1 MNKNAIPV
9 LSLKNVKT
17 GSHTSEKSG
26 RQYMTIPGNIVML
39 ENGQRA
45 RLYVSDVY
53 LTDPET
59 GRSMRT
65 QEIRLSLIE
74 EKPVVHTVAPEVT
87 GEFTKR
93 AAKGRKV
100 KGATTPPVAT
110 TEPAETDEM
119 AVLVAAFGPEKA
131 QKVMALKK
139 AGIL

>member
-1 MNKNAIPV
+1 SLTPRNHCESLRPISGTPRALLPPAGINRPHTRESHMSKNAIPV

-74 EKPVVHTVAPEVT
+74 EKPVVHTVAP
-87 GEFTKR
+87 
-93 AAKGRKV
+93 
-100 KGATTPPVAT
+100 
-110 TEPAETDEM
+110 
-119 AVLVAAFGPEKA
+119 
-131 QKVMALKK
+131 Q
-139 AGIL
+139 

>member
-1 MNKNAIPV
+1 MSKNAIPV

-59 GRSMRT
+59 GRSLRT
-65 QEIRLSLIE
+65 QEIRLALIE
-74 EKPVVHTVAPEVT
+74 EQPVRNVAPEVT
-87 GEFTKR
+87 GEHTRR
-93 AAKGRKV
+93 ASKGRKV
-100 KGATTPPVAT
+100 KGATTPPVAQ
-110 TEPAETDEM
+110 EQDAETDEL
-119 AVLVAAFGPEKA
+119 AVLVAAFGEEKA
-131 QKVMALKK
+131 RKVLALKK